1 MSGLFITIEGGEG
14 AGKTTQ
20 ISSLKAA
27 LKRSGFKVTITREP
41 GGTKI
46 SDQIRQILLSQK
58 NRRMVPLCEL
68 FLYEASRAQHV
79 QEVILPALKRGQIV
93 ISDRFYDASW
103 VYQGYARGGNSRK
116 WRKWVEKLNLFAT
129 GGLEPDLT
137 LILDCPVEKG
147 LSRLRSR
154 KKKFDRLEKERRSFH
169 ERVRRGYL
177 LLASSNPHRIRVI
190 DGNRKPKEVHQDILK
205 QVLKKI

>member
-1 MSGLFITIEGGEG
+1 
-14 AGKTTQ
+14 
-20 ISSLKAA
+20 AA
-27 LKRSGFKVTITREP
+27 LKRICFKVTVTREP

-79 QEVILPALKRGQIV
+79 QEVIKPALKRGQIV

-103 VYQGYARGGNSRK
+103 VYQGYVRGIS
-116 WRKWVEKLNLFAT
+116 RKWVEKLNLFAT

-147 LSRLRSR
+147 LSRLQSR
-154 KKKFDRLEKERRSFH
+154 KKNLDRLEKEKRSFH

-177 LLASSNPHRIRVI
+177 LLASINPRRVRVI
-190 DGNRKPKEVHQDILK
+190 DGNREPKEVHQDILK

>member
-1 MSGLFITIEGGEG
+1 MSGLFITIEGIEG

-20 ISSLKAA
+20 IDLLKTA
-27 LKRSGFKVTITREP
+27 LEKRAVKVTVTREP
-41 GGTKI
+41 GGTQI
-46 SDQIRQILLSQK
+46 SDQIRKILLSTK

-103 VYQGYARGGNSRK
+103 VYQGYVRGIS
-116 WRKWVEKLNLFAT
+116 RKWVEKLNLFAT

-137 LILDCPVEKG
+137 LILDCPAEKG
-147 LSRLRSR
+147 LARLRSR
-154 KKKFDRLEKERRSFH
+154 KKKLDRLEKERRSFH

-177 LLASSNPHRIRVI
+177 LLASSNPHRIKVI
-190 DGNRKPKEVHQDILK
+190 DGNRKPKEVHHDILK

>member
-1 MSGLFITIEGGEG
+1 MRGLFITIEGVEG

-20 ISSLKAA
+20 INSLKTA

-46 SDQIRQILLSQK
+46 SDQIREILLSQK

-79 QEVILPALKRGQIV
+79 EEVILPALKKGKIV
-93 ISDRFYDASW
+93 ISDRFYDATW
-103 VYQGYARGGNSRK
+103 VYQGYGRGISRK
-116 WRKWVEKLNLFAT
+116 SIEKLNLFAT

-137 LILDCPVEKG
+137 IVIDCPIDKG
-147 LSRLRSR
+147 LTRIRSHR
-154 KKKFDRLEKERRSFH
+154 KNLDRLERERRSFH
-169 ERVRRGYL
+169 ECVRRGYL
-177 LLASSNPHRIRVI
+177 KLASLDPRRVKVI